1 MRPRAHLRVL
11 AAAAI
16 AAGLLLPSAPPT
28 TNASAREYRVDLLRP
43 GDFVT
48 QHTDVACVGASVQM
62 MLNILRPGADR
73 STSGQQA
80 ALRTAQLRSNPVFV
94 RRSGGASALGW
105 AYALERLGGGPYRV
119 RAFSSRTEALREVA
133 EAVRTTGRPA
143 GLLIWAGVHA
153 WVVSG
158 FRSTGDP
165 ATDPGFGV
173 SGVIIS
179 DPWWPRPTNSHG
191 RTLPP
196 GTELTPEALARHF
209 VLFQRGPRRGGSA
222 LNGSYVVVLPVDP
235 LVVAER
241 AAGMR

>member
-1 MRPRAHLRVL
+1 
-11 AAAAI
+11 
-16 AAGLLLPSAPPT
+16 
-28 TNASAREYRVDLLRP
+28 
-43 GDFVT
+43 
-48 QHTDVACVGASVQM
+48 
-62 MLNILRPGADR
+62 
-73 STSGQQA
+73 
-80 ALRTAQLRSNPVFV
+80 
-94 RRSGGASALGW
+94 
-105 AYALERLGGGPYRV
+105 
-119 RAFSSRTEALREVA
+119 
-133 EAVRTTGRPA
+133 
-143 GLLIWAGVHA
+143 
-153 WVVSG
+153 VVSG

-165 ATDPGFGV
+165 ATDHGFGV

-222 LNGSYVVVLPVDP
+222 LNGSYVVVLPIDP

>member
-1 MRPRAHLRVL
+1 M
-11 AAAAI
+11 AI
-16 AAGLLLPSAPPT
+16 AAALFLPSAPPAT
-28 TNASAREYRVDLLRP
+28 GRSAGEYRVDLLER

-48 QHTDVACVGASVQM
+48 QQTDVACVGAGVQM
-62 MLNILRPGADR
+62 MLNIMRPGADR
-73 STSGQQA
+73 SRSGQMV
-80 ALRTAQLRSNPVFV
+80 ALRTAQRWSNPVFV
-94 RRSGGASALGW
+94 KRSGGASAIGW

-119 RAFSSRTEALREVA
+119 RAYPSRAKALRAVA
-133 EAVRTTGRPA
+133 VAVRSTRRPA
-143 GLLIWAGVHA
+143 GLLVWAGAHA

-165 ATDPGFGV
+165 ATDPGFDM
-173 SGVIIS
+173 SGVIVS

-191 RTLPP
+191 RTMRP

-209 VLFQRGPRRGGSA
+209 VLFQRGPRRGGST